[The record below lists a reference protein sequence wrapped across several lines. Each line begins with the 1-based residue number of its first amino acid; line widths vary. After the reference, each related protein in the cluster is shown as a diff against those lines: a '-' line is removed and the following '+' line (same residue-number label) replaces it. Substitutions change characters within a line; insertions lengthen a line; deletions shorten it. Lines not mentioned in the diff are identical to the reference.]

1 MNQVGTLIFFCGK
14 MGAGKST
21 LSQELASER
30 RAVCISEDQWLA
42 ALSRKRSKTLATIS
56 SFRPGSNLL

>member
-42 ALSRKRSKTLATIS
+42 VMPFT
-56 SFRPGSNLL
+56 